1 MDVKLF
7 DPLNLKNF
15 HKDDQILHDVE
26 SKRLTIEIPIS
37 AILNA
42 SFVNRAK
49 LMNNLR
55 IFLKKVIKRGTP
67 FVFTLNSKDKFE
79 EKNERELTAILQML
93 GLTFAQSKAHARKV
107 IRK

>member
-7 DPLNLKNF
+7 NPLNLKNF
-15 HKDDQILHDVE
+15 HKDDQILHDAE

-49 LMNNLR
+49 LINNLR
-55 IFLKKVIKRGTP
+55 IFVKKIVKRRTP
-67 FVFTLNSKDKFE
+67 FVFTLNSKDKYE
-79 EKNERELTAILQML
+79 EKNERELTAIICML
-93 GLTFAQSKAHARKV
+93 GLTSQQAKMQAQKA